1 MPRHPGTLLADVRH
15 DLHLILC
22 CGLVLLGNLFE
33 EAVER
38 SPDALHLLHL
48 GEEAVDGDE
57 VISARRPIDGEEGD
71 GPNHDPFFSLC
82 LDSSTIRWWSA
93 DVGAAHST
101 IIPLDLGLCGDGH
114 VADVVAPGWP
124 AAFHR
129 GRRGSRSQRIGSK
142 NRVWEAWKWRIQWR
156 IQAAL
161 DFDD

>member
-1 MPRHPGTLLADVRH
+1 MRSTSCISVR
-15 DLHLILC
+15 
-22 CGLVLLGNLFE
+22 
-33 EAVER
+33 R
-38 SPDALHLLHL
+38 P
-48 GEEAVDGDE
+48 VDGDE